1 MGLCAVNGCSSQYY
15 QKCLYDG
22 TKRKTA
28 KRPEEKCN
36 LNVYNIQFLES
47 KEKDTKSIYYDD
59 YLLYTLPLKRKNT
72 YRANYLCLNN
82 SLLFSLNLNLF

>member
-1 MGLCAVNGCSSQYY
+1 MTAYLVLGVGLCAVNGYTSQYY
-15 QKCLYDG
+15 QRCLYDG

-28 KRPEEKCN
+28 ERPEEKCN

-59 YLLYTLPLKRKNT
+59 KFISYSVIILTVST
-72 YRANYLCLNN
+72 
-82 SLLFSLNLNLF
+82 